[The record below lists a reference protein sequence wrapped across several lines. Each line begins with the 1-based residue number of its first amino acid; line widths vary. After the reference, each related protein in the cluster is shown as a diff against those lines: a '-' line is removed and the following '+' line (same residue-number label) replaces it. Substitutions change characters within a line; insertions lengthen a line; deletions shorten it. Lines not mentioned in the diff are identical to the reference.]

1 MRERDGLTAD
11 EHYATAMDF
20 RIESRTMG
28 LDGEQRMLAR
38 AQFHAT
44 MAVAARLAANAPV
57 SDDGHLI
64 TRNEYNSRLRQ
75 ALIELRGPIPK
86 DDPDG
91 LITRVR
97 DLAIAV
103 TMSEGHQVT
112 VSQAADIAVA
122 LYNNGLLRK
131 NDD

>member
-1 MRERDGLTAD
+1 MADELTAD
-11 EHYATAMDF
+11 QHYALAMDF
-20 RIESRTMG
+20 REEARIGRDF
-28 LDGEQRMLAR
+28 DGEQRMLAR

-44 MAVAARLAANAPV
+44 MAVAARLAANTPV

-64 TRNEYNSRLRQ
+64 TRDEYNRRLRQ

-103 TMSEGHQVT
+103 TMGEGHQVT
-112 VSQAADIAVA
+112 VGQAADIAVA